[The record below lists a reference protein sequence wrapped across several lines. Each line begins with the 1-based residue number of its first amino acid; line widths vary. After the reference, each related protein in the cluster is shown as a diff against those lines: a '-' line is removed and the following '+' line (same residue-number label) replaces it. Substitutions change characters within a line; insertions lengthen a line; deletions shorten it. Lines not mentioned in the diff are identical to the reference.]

1 MTRATRF
8 AHRLLAATAVAGLAV
23 CGAATGPFAAGTA
36 FAQDRSITVW
46 FGRQDFIPE
55 DQFAAFKADYPDI
68 DVQFEVIRL
77 EDVNAQLI
85 LAIRSGNAPDI
96 VQIQA
101 RDVNQLALG
110 GVVKD
115 FTHMIEEF
123 EQRFPETYAQLSPL
137 TWEGASGVDGN
148 IYGAALF
155 AQSIYL
161 TYRTDWLDEAGIAYP
176 LETTDRVLEAARA
189 LSTLPD
195 GGDRPGFSLIGC
207 CVSPTWELP
216 LFLAMGGT
224 ITDGVPQID
233 NEIGIAWIDFYQ
245 QLMRD
250 QSAHPD
256 TPSWDSGQ
264 MRAAFIGERA
274 AIMHEGEHIYVEV
287 HKQVP
292 YESGKW
298 TFERLPTRPGQTE
311 PHVQSGFAFPYIVTT
326 ANEDEEAAMLAL
338 EYLARPEI
346 AMQVAIRYQPTTNV
360 AVSED
365 PGYLA
370 AKPWATDI
378 VPLSSNLISLPTHPT
393 RAIQVYDV
401 LQELRDRMV
410 AEPNTPAADLASEY
424 QQKLNEA
431 AGL

>member
-1 MTRATRF
+1 MMMPRKPYSAIATTTLS
-8 AHRLLAATAVAGLAV
+8 LLALS
-23 CGAATGPFAAGTA
+23 AADISAAM
-36 FAQDRSITVW
+36 AQERSLKVW
-46 FGRQDFIPE
+46 FGRQDFVPE
-55 DQFAAFKADYPDI
+55 DQFEAFKQDYPDI
-68 DVQFEVIRL
+68 DVEFEVIRL

-85 LAIRSGNAPDI
+85 LALRSGNAPDI
-96 VQIQA
+96 VQIHT
-101 RDVNQLALG
+101 RDVGQLALG

-123 EQRFPETYAQLSPL
+123 EERFPETYAQLSPL
-137 TWEGASGVDGN
+137 TWEGASDTDGN

-161 TYRTDWLDEAGIAYP
+161 TYRTDWLEEAGIELP
-176 LETTDRVLEAARA
+176 LETTDRVLEAAR
-189 LSTLPD
+189 TITQLPE
-195 GGDRPGFSLIGC
+195 GGERFGFSLIGC

-216 LFLAMGGT
+216 LFLAMGGQVV
-224 ITDGVPQID
+224 DGVPQID
-233 NEIGIAWIDFYQ
+233 NEIGVEWISFYQ
-245 QLMRD
+245 TLMQD

-264 MRAAFIGERA
+264 MRAAFVGERA
-274 AIMHEGEHIYVEV
+274 GIMHEGEHIYVEV

-292 YESGKW
+292 YETGKW
-298 TFERLPTRPGQTE
+298 SFERLPTRPGQTE

-346 AMQVAIRYQPTTNV
+346 AKQVAIRYQPTTNV

-365 PGYLA
+365 EEYLA

-393 RAIQVYDV
+393 RAIQIYDV
-401 LQELRDRMV
+401 LQELRDRSV
-410 AEPNTPAADLASEY
+410 AEPDADPKALAQEY
-424 QQKLNEA
+424 QEKLNAA